1 MGNLVKISTQTA
13 GSGGASSFQFS
24 GIPATYQDIFIVLTG
39 RSNRA
44 NAIDAIKVYFNT
56 DTTAGNYRIF
66 RLFSSTTS
74 VSLETISTWD
84 DSLGFIAGNSA
95 TASNFSSTYLYIG
108 NYSGTTLAKSMN
120 MRSGGA
126 DNSSTSARC
135 SYGSMR
141 WSGTAAI
148 NQITIQPQL
157 GTLFQEFSSATL
169 YGILPQSAGETGSKA
184 IGGTVTTAGGYTYH
198 AFTATGSLVPTT
210 NITGAEVLI
219 VAGGGGAGGASWSSG
234 GGGAGGL
241 VYASSVSL
249 TSGISYPA
257 IVGAG
262 GMAGQGVQSG
272 KNGYNSQFGNQ
283 TIAIGGGG
291 GGGYQ
296 GGGATIFEAQ
306 VGGSG
311 GGGPSGQGYGS
322 QGTGAAG
329 TAGQGNAGGNS
340 YYNPYMTGGG
350 GGGAGAAG
358 TNSTTT
364 VAGDGGAG
372 VSTYSAWG
380 AATSTGQNLSGTYW
394 FAGGGGG
401 GAGGPGFGS
410 TKSGAGGN
418 GGGGYGAGS
427 YETNGSQGLPKTGG
441 GGGGTPKSQ
450 QVGNGGSGV
459 VIIRYTT

>member
-39 RSNRA
+39 RSNRT

-66 RLFSSTTS
+66 RFFNSTTS
-74 VSLETISTWD
+74 LSLETISTWD

-126 DNSSTSARC
+126 DNSSTSARS

-141 WSGTAAI
+141 WSSTAAI

-169 YGILPQSAGETGSKA
+169 YGILPQSAGGTGSKA

-198 AFTATGSLVPTT
+198 AFTATGSFVPTT
-210 NITGAEVLI
+210 NITGAEVLV
-219 VAGGGGAGGASWSSG
+219 VAGGGGGGGAAWSSG

-241 VYASSVSL
+241 VYASGVSL

-262 GMAGQGVQSG
+262 GLAGNGTQSG

-283 TIAIGGGG
+283 TIALGGGG
-291 GGGYQ
+291 GGGYTD
-296 GGGATIFEAQ
+296 GGAVISDAQ

-311 GGGPSGQGYGS
+311 GGGPSGQGYGT

-340 YYNPYMTGGG
+340 YKNPYMTGGG
-350 GGGAGAAG
+350 GGGAGGAG
-358 TNSTTT
+358 VNATTT
-364 VAGDGGAG
+364 VAGDGGVG

-380 AATSTGQNLSGTYW
+380 SATSTGQNLSGTYW

-401 GAGGPGFGS
+401 SSGGPGFGS
-410 TKSGAGGN
+410 SKGGAGGS
-418 GGGGYGAGS
+418 GGGGYGASS
-427 YETNGSQGLPKTGG
+427 YESYGSEGLPKTGG
-441 GGGGTPKSQ
+441 GGGGTPKPQ
-450 QVGNGGSGV
+450 QIGNGGSGV